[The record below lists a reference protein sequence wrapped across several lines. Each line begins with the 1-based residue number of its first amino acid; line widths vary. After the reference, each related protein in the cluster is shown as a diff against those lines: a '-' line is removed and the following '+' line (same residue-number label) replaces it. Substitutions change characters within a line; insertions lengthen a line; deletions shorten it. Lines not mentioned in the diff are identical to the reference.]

1 MAPMVHGLEAKY
13 FGRIKFTYLDADDP
27 QTFDFQKALG
37 FYYQPEV
44 YLLDANG
51 NVLQKWVGFTSEED
65 FEAVF
70 TQYVQSKKSPQSNDC
85 GDFSFGCS

>member
-13 FGRIKFTYLDADDP
+13 FGKIKFTYLDADD
-27 QTFDFQKALG
+27 QRTHDFQQALG

-51 NVLQKWVGFTSEED
+51 NVLQKWVGFTSEEE
-65 FEAVF
+65 FETVF
-70 TQYVQSKKSPQSNDC
+70 AQYVQ
-85 GDFSFGCS
+85 

>member
-13 FGRIKFTYLDADDP
+13 FGRIQFTYLDADDLR
-27 QTFDFQKALG
+27 TSDFQRTLG

-51 NVLQKWVGFTSEED
+51 NVLQKWVGYTSEEE
-65 FEAVF
+65 FVAVF
-70 TQYVQSKKSPQSNDC
+70 AQYIL
-85 GDFSFGCS
+85 

>member
-27 QTFDFQKALG
+27 RTDAFQRTLG
-37 FYYQPEV
+37 FRYQPEL

-51 NVLQKWVGFTSEED
+51 NVLMKWIG
-65 FEAVF
+65 
-70 TQYVQSKKSPQSNDC
+70 YVQEADLETAFLQYLE
-85 GDFSFGCS
+85 

>member
-13 FGRIKFTYLDADDP
+13 FGRIRFSYLDADDP
-27 QTFDFQKALG
+27 ATFDFQKALG

-51 NVLQKWVGFTSEED
+51 TVLHKWVGFTSQEE

-70 TQYVQSKKSPQSNDC
+70 AENVQ
-85 GDFSFGCS
+85 